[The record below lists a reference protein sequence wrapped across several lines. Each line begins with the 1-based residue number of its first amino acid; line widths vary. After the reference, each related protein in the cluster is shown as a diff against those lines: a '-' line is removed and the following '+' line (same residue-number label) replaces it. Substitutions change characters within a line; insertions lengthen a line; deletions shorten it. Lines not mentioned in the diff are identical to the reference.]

1 MSINYG
7 RGFDKLNLTTR
18 LVFEVAFLV
27 RMGFI
32 YIMWRNSSL
41 VLLIV
46 GISVLV
52 NGCKTSRKITS
63 NQKDVRDSTSALT
76 AIDSLV
82 TEAVID
88 TIPEIDP
95 VQLPPVITYKDT
107 ITTIGVGD
115 IMMATN
121 FPSEDYLSPNNGRDL
136 WADVKDTLALAD
148 ITFGNL
154 EGVILDEGG
163 EQKECRN
170 PKVCYIFRT
179 PVRYVENLTDAG
191 FDVMSLAN
199 NHAGDFGDTGRKS
212 TMSVLDSIGI
222 NYAGLINAPYTTFEV
237 EDLTIG
243 FAAFAPNKGTVSI
256 HQPDRIKEI
265 FAHLDS
271 ISDIVIASF
280 HAGAEGQEHL
290 HVPKSTET
298 YYGENRGNV
307 YELARLMIDG
317 GADIVFGHGPHV
329 PRAIDLY
336 NNRIIAYSLGNFC
349 TYGRFSLRGEK
360 GISPILK
367 VQTDRE
373 GKFLSGKIHSI
384 KLIDRGHPIFDD
396 TSEALD
402 LIRRLTKED
411 FPEIPLMIDESGRI
425 TYIDN

>member
-1 MSINYG
+1 MTRNISKSVSLIG
-7 RGFDKLNLTTR
+7 ITT
-18 LVFEVAFLV
+18 
-27 RMGFI
+27 
-32 YIMWRNSSL
+32 
-41 VLLIV
+41 LLIF
-46 GISVLV
+46 
-52 NGCKTSRKITS
+52 GCKTSRPLSTTQQ
-63 NQKDVRDSTSALT
+63 NTPTDTTAVPVDSVV
-76 AIDSLV
+76 LV
-82 TEAVID
+82 TQILLD
-88 TIPEIDP
+88 TIPKIDS
-95 VQLPPVITYKDT
+95 VQLASAITYKDI

-136 WADVKDTLALAD
+136 WTEVKDTLAQAD

-154 EGVILDEGG
+154 EGVLLNEGG

-179 PVRYVENLTDAG
+179 PVSYAENLVDAG

-199 NHAGDFGDTGRKS
+199 NHAGDFGNTGRES
-212 TMSVLDSIGI
+212 TMSVLDSLNIS
-222 NYAGLINAPYTTFEV
+222 YAGLIDAPYTTFEV
-237 EDLTIG
+237 EGLTIG
-243 FAAFAPNKGTVSI
+243 FAAFAPNKGTMSI

-271 ISDIVIASF
+271 ISDIVIGSF
-280 HAGAEGQEHL
+280 HAGAEGQDHL
-290 HVPKSTET
+290 HVPRATET

-307 YELARLMIDG
+307 YELAHMMIDA
-317 GADIVFGHGPHV
+317 GADIIFGHGPHV

-349 TYGRFSLRGEK
+349 TYGRFSLREEK
-360 GISPILK
+360 GIAPVLK

-373 GKFLSGKIHSI
+373 GKFLSGKILSI
-384 KLIDRGHPIFDD
+384 KLIGRGHPIFDNE
-396 TSEALD
+396 SEAAG
-402 LIRRLTKED
+402 LIRVLTKED